1 MSIARTILIILC
13 TVLSACS
20 STSKLKLEK
29 TSIDDITNTLKAI
42 ILKQSAWA
50 LSQEPVTVTASY
62 STRSAGGKHDFFS
75 EGDYWWPNP
84 VSADSPYIQRDGLT
98 NPDNFIAHRQA
109 MIRFSR
115 IVGALVS
122 AYRLT
127 GDKKYVAHAL
137 KHCYAWFRD
146 SSTMMN
152 TNLLYAQAIK
162 GRFTGRG
169 IGIIDT
175 IQLIE
180 VVQALLYLE
189 NSGVVSSAEL
199 ADIRKW
205 FEQYISWLTN
215 HKYGKDEMNALN
227 NHGTCWVMQV
237 AAFAKFTGDQKMMNF
252 CRQRYKEVLLPNQM
266 ADNGSFPK
274 ELQRTKPYGYSIFNL
289 DAMATIC
296 QLLSTPEDNL
306 WNFTTINGRSIKKG
320 IEYLYPYIA
329 EKKLWTLKPDVMY
342 WNDWPVA
349 QPFLLFG
356 GMAYKHADWIKT
368 WKNLDHD
375 PQVDE
380 VLRNLPVRNPLI
392 WL

>member
-1 MSIARTILIILC
+1 MSTAKKILIILC
-13 TVLSACS
+13 ISLSACS
-20 STSKLKLEK
+20 SASKLKSEK
-29 TSIDDITNTLKAI
+29 TSIDDIINTLKETV
-42 ILKQSAWA
+42 LKQSAWA
-50 LSQEPVTVTASY
+50 MTQEPVTVTASY

-84 VSADSPYIQRDGLT
+84 VNADSPYIQKDGLT

-122 AYRLT
+122 AYRIT
-127 GDKKYVAHAL
+127 GDKKYVEHAL
-137 KHCYAWFRD
+137 KHCYAWFID

-152 TNLLYAQAIK
+152 PHLLYAQAIK

-189 NSGVVSSAEL
+189 NSGAVADAEL

-237 AAFAKFTGDQKMMNF
+237 AAFAKFTGNKQVMNF

-266 ADNGSFPK
+266 ADNGSFSK

-289 DAMATIC
+289 DAMVMIC
-296 QLLSTPEDNL
+296 QLLSTPEDDL
-306 WNFTTINGRSIKKG
+306 WNYTTSKGQSIKKG

-329 EKKLWTLKPDVMY
+329 DKKLWTLKPDVMY

-356 GMAYKHADWIKT
+356 GVAYKNKNWIET
-368 WKNLDHD
+368 WKKLDHD